1 MFLNRRLHGNLKKK
15 LETFQVWVKGEIK
28 FGKIR
33 TMKAIT
39 LIRCLSATKLL
50 STVPIQLL
58 EN

>member
-39 LIRCLSATKLL
+39 LISATKLL